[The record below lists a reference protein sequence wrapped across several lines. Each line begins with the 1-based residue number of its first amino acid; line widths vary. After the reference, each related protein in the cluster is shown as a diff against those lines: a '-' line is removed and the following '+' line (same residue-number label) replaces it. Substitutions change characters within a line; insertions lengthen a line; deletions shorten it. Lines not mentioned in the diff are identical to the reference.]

1 LDAVWESGADRQ
13 GDGSLVSPGGRQGD
27 GSHVLPGGMLY
38 FKVDDPIVKS
48 TAKITQEEIE
58 LAIMKQLKMRG
69 LLLADVK
76 LIREMDNTIEGA
88 SLIIPATINKGDV
101 LGKNSSVATIDQF
114 KLLSKYV
121 RKLLKDLCS
130 EIMKGNVS
138 IKPYKKKG
146 STSCNYC
153 SFMPVCQFDTSMKEN
168 SYKLL
173 YDKDNE
179 EVWRLMG
186 MEN

>member
-1 LDAVWESGADRQ
+1 
-13 GDGSLVSPGGRQGD
+13 
-27 GSHVLPGGMLY
+27 
-38 FKVDDPIVKS
+38 
-48 TAKITQEEIE
+48 
-58 LAIMKQLKMRG
+58 
-69 LLLADVK
+69 
-76 LIREMDNTIEGA
+76 
-88 SLIIPATINKGDV
+88 
-101 LGKNSSVATIDQF
+101 
-114 KLLSKYV
+114 V
-121 RKLLKDLCS
+121 RKLLKDMCS

-153 SFMPVCQFDTSMKEN
+153 SFTPVCQFDTAMKEN